1 MKCPRFMLSCLL
13 WSISS
18 TYGYSQTIRDT
29 VYTTDKDR
37 IIVCYDIAC
46 SNGTYTISFH
56 NDVRRKLGTI
66 NSKKYEDLTKIGV
79 MFFDRTGNYDKNV
92 SISGMVPESIMIPSD
107 VQYNHSPEGYFI
119 IQDSPI
125 LIFKTAGKATIDIP
139 LYLAYHPKK
148 EKYTLFSKCQDL
160 RIKLAPAG
168 NSIKPSSATRTL
180 QQVVT
185 STSETEADNTALVKA
200 LESINLAQRLI
211 EEADKLP
218 FSESLIDEI
227 NYLRQMKRDITDQE
241 VLSEIADILNKYE
254 DKKKLLEEQASA
266 EQLAIQRQAEEKAR
280 REAEAIQAQNDS
292 IVAAQQL
299 QAEKTQKRNTWMII
313 GGVVLAV
320 LGFIGNQIFQHF
332 RNARNQRNMMEMQ
345 QSIADQAE
353 REAKRRAR
361 NAVRNTSNRVA
372 DSIKA
377 KATDTANTKVLRKIN
392 GKNKNRS
399 I

>member
-46 SNGTYTISFH
+46 SNDTYTISFH

>member
-1 MKCPRFMLSCLL
+1 MKCPRFMLSLL

-46 SNGTYTISFH
+46 SNDTYTISFH